1 MLLLSERLAP
11 QDGWWGGFMSF
22 PFRLGSGLVGGG
34 YTGRSIEYCRYTGR
48 GLLPCDREGKLLRAC
63 VAEWNN
69 HAEMGRGSSYPC
81 AKEPEKARNLRKNR
95 FSGVYFRLN
104 TKS

>member
-34 YTGRSIEYCRYTGR
+34 YTGRSI
-48 GLLPCDREGKLLRAC
+48 
-63 VAEWNN
+63 AE
-69 HAEMGRGSSYPC
+69 P
-81 AKEPEKARNLRKNR
+81 RNLDCRVIAKVSCCEPVSR
-95 FSGVYFRLN
+95 SGIIMPKWGGGAAILAP
-104 TKS
+104 KSPKGSKSAQKPFLGDVF